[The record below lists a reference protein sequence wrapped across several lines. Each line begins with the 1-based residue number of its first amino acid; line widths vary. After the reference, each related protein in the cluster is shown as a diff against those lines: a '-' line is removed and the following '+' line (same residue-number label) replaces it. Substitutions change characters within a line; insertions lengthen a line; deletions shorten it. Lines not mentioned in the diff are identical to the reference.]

1 MSDGVKILW
10 GFLAGAAAGAIAGVV
25 LAPEKGS
32 VTRENIGK
40 KAAEFGDEVASSY
53 KAGVDKISSLKESAF
68 SLVNSYG
75 EETGVNSNVNE
86 GSVL

>member
-10 GFLAGAAAGAIAGVV
+10 GFLAGAAVGAGAGIL

-40 KAAEFGDEVASSY
+40 KATEFGEGVATTY
-53 KAGVDKISSLKESAF
+53 KAGIDKLNTLKESAF

-75 EETGVNSNVNE
+75 EEAGIKSSE

>member
-10 GFLAGAAAGAIAGVV
+10 GFLAGAAAGAIAGIV

-40 KAAEFGDEVASSY
+40 KASEFGEGVANTY
-53 KAGVDKISSLKESAF
+53 KASVDKLSTLKDSAF

-75 EETGVNSNVNE
+75 EEAGVGSNVNE

>member
-10 GFLAGAAAGAIAGVV
+10 GFLAGAAVGAGTGIL

-40 KAAEFGDEVASSY
+40 KADEFGEGVASTY
-53 KAGVDKISSLKESAF
+53 RAGIDKLNTLKESAF
-68 SLVNSYG
+68 SLVNTYG
-75 EETGVNSNVNE
+75 EEAGTKPNPGE
-86 GSVL
+86 GNI